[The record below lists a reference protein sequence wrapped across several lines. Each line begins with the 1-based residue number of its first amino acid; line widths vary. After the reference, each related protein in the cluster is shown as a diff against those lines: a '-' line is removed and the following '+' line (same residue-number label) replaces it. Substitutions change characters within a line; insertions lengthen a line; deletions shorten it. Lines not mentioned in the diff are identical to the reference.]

1 MKLLERNIVL
11 IGMPGCGKT
20 TIGKKLSESIGVKFC
35 DIDEYI
41 VKYTDKS
48 INELFQKGE
57 DYFRK
62 IESKVIKEVSR
73 EYPQIISTGG
83 GVVKNYKNINELRKN
98 GIIIFINRPLEDIL
112 SDINIKERPLLKEGS
127 EKLYNIYK
135 ERYKLY
141 KSYCNKEIM
150 NKSLYNCIDDICNY
164 IKINNKYNIIK

>member
-1 MKLLERNIVL
+1 MKLLEQNIVL

-20 TIGKKLSESIGVKFC
+20 TIGKKLSENIGFKFC

-41 VKYTDKS
+41 VNYTDQS

-62 IESKVIKEVSR
+62 IESKVIKEVCK

-83 GVVKNYKNINELRKN
+83 GIVKDYKNINELKKN

-112 SDINIKERPLLKEGS
+112 SDINIRERPLLKEGS

-135 ERYKLY
+135 ERYNLY
-141 KSYCNKEIM
+141 KSYCNKEII
-150 NKSLYNCIDDICNY
+150 NKNLYNCIDDI
-164 IKINNKYNIIK
+164 